1 MVLPLRAAKLHV
13 PMLGGLL
20 WQDGLY
26 CGNRPGVGNGM
37 RSIKAESFFSRTSK
51 EINEGWAIQTLYS
64 IE

>member
-1 MVLPLRAAKLHV
+1 
-13 PMLGGLL
+13 L

-51 EINEGWAIQTLYS
+51 EISEGRAIQTLYS